1 MSSRQPLPARASNA
15 QPIESRITNLESDFQ
30 TFAASTLQRF
40 DTSDARQASMDQKLG
55 LLLDRTASITA
66 QEGRLPKN
74 FVSQAIGILI
84 GLASLMIAVTG
95 VAASVG
101 AMYVNLQVAR
111 LDREDTHQAERITL
125 VRDAT
130 QADIQAALG
139 PLQLK
144 IARLEGH
151 AEALAMAQ
159 SGPF

>member
-1 MSSRQPLPARASNA
+1 
-15 QPIESRITNLESDFQ
+15 
-30 TFAASTLQRF
+30 
-40 DTSDARQASMDQKLG
+40 MDQKLG

-125 VRDAT
+125 VREAT

-151 AEALAMAQ
+151 AKALAMAQ